1 MTLMPLTT
9 LTREDP
15 LSITE
20 QLYQKVVELWYYIL
34 DHLGE
39 LIWRLIMV
47 VVILILARIILFM
60 VSRWTKG
67 MIEQAKRR
75 NNEQH
80 SRRVSSMMTLF
91 RSVARYGIYFIA
103 AYMILG
109 QFNLTSGMS
118 SLIAAAGIGSVAIG
132 FGAQSLVKD
141 VVTGLFMMFENQ
153 FSVGD
158 YIKTETEEGTVE
170 ATALRVT
177 YLRNPKGEQVII
189 PNGSISRVINYSRG
203 YNIAR
208 LTISTAYE
216 ADTRQVMEVIAQ
228 AAEHYAQTH
237 QELVEGEPVVLGIT
251 EFAGSSVD
259 IGLTCRVKP
268 AMQWEVERGL
278 RLAIKEEFDRR
289 GVEFPYPHVVTV
301 PGSDSSPVLFHQQ
314 PKERKKPDWAAAMD
328 SDGDDD

>member
-1 MTLMPLTT
+1 MTLLPLTA
-9 LTREDP
+9 LTRENP
-15 LSITE
+15 LTVTE
-20 QLYQKVVELWYYIL
+20 QLYQKVMELWYYIL

-39 LIWRLIMV
+39 IIWRLMM
-47 VVILILARIILFM
+47 VILILLLARLVLFA
-60 VSRWTKG
+60 VSQWTKG
-67 MIEQAKRR
+67 VIAQAKRR
-75 NNEQH
+75 NNEQQ
-80 SRRVSSMMTLF
+80 SRRVSSMMTLL

-109 QFNLTSGMS
+109 QFNLTKGMS

-228 AAEHYAQTH
+228 AAEKYAKEH
-237 QELVEGEPVVLGIT
+237 PDLVEGEPVVLGVM
-251 EFAGSSVD
+251 EFAASSVD

-268 AMQWEVERGL
+268 AMQWEVERGI
-278 RLAIKEEFDRR
+278 RLAVKEEFDRQ

-301 PGSDSSPVLFHQQ
+301 PGDHSAPALSQRQ
-314 PKERKKPDWAAAMD
+314 TQERKKPDWAAAVD
-328 SDGDDD
+328 FDGDDS

>member
-91 RSVARYGIYFIA
+91 AVWRGMGFILLPP
-103 AYMILG
+103 I
-109 QFNLTSGMS
+109 
-118 SLIAAAGIGSVAIG
+118 
-132 FGAQSLVKD
+132 
-141 VVTGLFMMFENQ
+141 
-153 FSVGD
+153 
-158 YIKTETEEGTVE
+158 
-170 ATALRVT
+170 
-177 YLRNPKGEQVII
+177 
-189 PNGSISRVINYSRG
+189 
-203 YNIAR
+203 
-208 LTISTAYE
+208 
-216 ADTRQVMEVIAQ
+216 
-228 AAEHYAQTH
+228 
-237 QELVEGEPVVLGIT
+237 
-251 EFAGSSVD
+251 
-259 IGLTCRVKP
+259 
-268 AMQWEVERGL
+268 
-278 RLAIKEEFDRR
+278 
-289 GVEFPYPHVVTV
+289 
-301 PGSDSSPVLFHQQ
+301 
-314 PKERKKPDWAAAMD
+314 
-328 SDGDDD
+328 